1 MSREEIFEYV
11 KNQYGTIPE
20 YLWKSNPSSAVLRH
34 PNGKWYSIVMN
45 IRKSALSLKD
55 DMLVDIINVKCEPD
69 MTGQLTQTYGFFPGY
84 HMNKKYWVTI
94 LLDGTVN
101 EAKVL
106 DFLDM
111 SYNLIDKKGKRLE
124 GWGKKADIES
134 IKGV

>member
-1 MSREEIFEYV
+1 MDY
-11 KNQYGTIPE
+11 K
-20 YLWKSNPSSAVLRH
+20 
-34 PNGKWYSIVMN
+34 
-45 IRKSALSLKD
+45 
-55 DMLVDIINVKCEPD
+55 
-69 MTGQLTQTYGFFPGY
+69 TYFPGY

-124 GWGKKADIES
+124 GWSKKADIES